1 MIDMHNYELG
11 IPIESKPEMMGMD
24 GLPLST
30 PEDFKRHEVYCT
42 AKVAMHQAMIDALTP
57 TYERLCRE
65 TEKKEFRRKRGL
77 F

>member
-1 MIDMHNYELG
+1 MIDNKDKGDLG
-11 IPIESKPEMMGMD
+11 SPVDSGPMMVGMD

-57 TYERLCRE
+57 TYERLDRE
-65 TEKKEFRRKRGL
+65 IKEMKRNKRWS
-77 F
+77 